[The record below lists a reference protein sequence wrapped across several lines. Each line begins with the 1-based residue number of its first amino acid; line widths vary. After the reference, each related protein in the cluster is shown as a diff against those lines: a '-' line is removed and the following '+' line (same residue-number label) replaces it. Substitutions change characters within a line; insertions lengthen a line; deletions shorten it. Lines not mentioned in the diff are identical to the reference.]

1 MNKNLKLLTSALLIC
16 GTVLSAVPANAATK
30 DKSAK
35 ADKETVAVEK
45 PNADIEAK
53 SGEPV
58 NITGYNVRL
67 RKDANTSSKVLELL
81 NPSDSKNCRFI
92 DYKYTS
98 SGTWLHIG
106 YKTSNG
112 WIYGY
117 VSSDYASL

>member
-58 NITGYNVRL
+58 NITGYNVCL
-67 RKDANTSSKVLELL
+67 RKSANTSSKVLELL

-92 DYKYTS
+92 GYEYTS